1 MVTLL
6 MHYKSPFLYPDAIIY
21 PTSYSSVMV
30 YNTVQILAVNKV
42 FARFLLSVIL

>member
-30 YNTVQILAVNKV
+30 YNTVQILAVNMV
-42 FARFLLSVIL
+42 FAHFSQSMIL